1 VPCLD
6 VLDAFRGAPDTY
18 APRDTHWNV
27 RGNRL
32 AAARLADWLKGQ
44 LGR

>member
-6 VLDAFRGAPDTY
+6 LQPAFAATPDTY
-18 APRDTHWNV
+18 APRDTHWNA

-32 AAARLADWLKGQ
+32 AAEHIAAWLPMIQ
-44 LGR
+44 